1 MQARNLLYTLP
12 IVAVRCAAICM
23 TAVFAVVILSL
34 MRTSVAYAD
43 VPAASDFGQGAT
55 VATDRSRATQ
65 AALFVTEGAKGQCE
79 VVEQPIVDDAVAAFA
94 GEHPAWHL
102 NVGLTWYFMEPV
114 YEKNT
119 STANDFDGRQQV

>member
-1 MQARNLLYTLP
+1 MQARNLIYTIP
-12 IVAVRCAAICM
+12 VSAVRCAAICF
-23 TAVFAVVILSL
+23 AAVVTFALLSL
-34 MRTSVAYAD
+34 MRVSVAYAD
-43 VPAASDFGQGAT
+43 VPAASDFGQGAAMVT
-55 VATDRSRATQ
+55 HGSKSMQ
-65 AALFVTEGAKGQCE
+65 AALFVTEGTSGQFE

-102 NVGLTWYFMEPV
+102 NVALTWYFMEPV